1 MTLFIGVDPGFSGAW
16 GAIDHNSEYVGCGD
30 FHHDKDVLHV
40 DLIWDD
46 ILSVIR
52 GRDYE
57 IVVESVHTMPG
68 QGVASSG
75 KFMKSFGQLVAMAQL
90 SHAPWHFVTPQ
101 KWKRDLGLSSDK
113 EESLKLARTMW
124 PKAPLERKKDNGRA
138 EALLISGWWVEN
150 AL

>member
-1 MTLFIGVDPGFSGAW
+1 MTLFVGIDPGFSGAF
-16 GAIDHNSEYVGCGD
+16 GIVDHNNEYVACGD
-30 FHHDKDVLHV
+30 LHHDKDVMHI
-40 DLIWDD
+40 DLIWQD
-46 ILSVIR
+46 ILSHIR

-57 IVVESVHTMPG
+57 IIIESVHTMPN

-90 SHAPWHFVTPQ
+90 ANAPWHFVSPQ

-124 PKAPLERKKDNGRA
+124 PQAPLDRKKDNGRA
-138 EALLISGWWVEN
+138 EALLIAGWYAEN
-150 AL
+150 ML